1 MADTKS
7 MTREERKAAK
17 RTARKGLK
25 KDYRALT
32 TAEQKEFR
40 TKSKGGVKG
49 FRLGTN
55 EEDE

>member
-7 MTREERKAAK
+7 MTREERKTAK
-17 RTARKGLK
+17 RAARKDLK
-25 KDYRALT
+25 KEYLAFT
-32 TAEQKEFR
+32 TEEQKEFR

>member
-1 MADTKS
+1 MADTKE

-17 RTARKGLK
+17 RTARKAIK
-25 KDYRALT
+25 KTYGT
-32 TAEQKEFR
+32 FTSEEQKEFR